1 MFFGLLIS
9 ERRFSFF
16 IKIMKIQ
23 IRNLTVR
30 DSKFRDKNTEI
41 IFRSTTPINDASTR
55 CISAVL
61 TRTSNGSAG
70 NTRQCILGWKLK
82 SILLNKLEIRQSSAE
97 TRD

>member
-30 DSKFRDKNTEI
+30 DSKFEIKYWNFIQVYYSQKRCQYEVYIRGTDSNFKRVSREYQPLYPGTEI
-41 IFRSTTPINDASTR
+41 EVEPSE
-55 CISAVL
+55 
-61 TRTSNGSAG
+61 
-70 NTRQCILGWKLK
+70 Q
-82 SILLNKLEIRQSSAE
+82 IR
-97 TRD
+97 D